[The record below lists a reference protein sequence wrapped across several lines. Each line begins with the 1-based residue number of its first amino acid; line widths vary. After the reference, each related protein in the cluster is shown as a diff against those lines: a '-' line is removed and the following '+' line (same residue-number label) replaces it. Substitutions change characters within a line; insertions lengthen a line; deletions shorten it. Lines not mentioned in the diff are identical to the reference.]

1 MLRAQ
6 SQARMQLRNQRVKS
20 NIKRQLPLKNISE
33 KSGRLLLFNLI
44 FALVFIS
51 CAAHD
56 GYASPAYSD
65 SAEVVRVQDGD
76 SIIVKIHGRKEKVRL
91 IGIDAPELKQ
101 KPWGSEARRH
111 LKGLITGASIRVETD
126 IVKRDKYGRL
136 LAYIWAAG
144 GRFINLEMIKDGYA
158 VLYTISPNVKYE
170 NKLRDAQTEAREKK
184 IGIWSADGLKEAP
197 RKYRKKHPR

>member
-20 NIKRQLPLKNISE
+20 NIKLHLSLE
-33 KSGRLLLFNLI
+33 KVHVTLGRLLAYILI
-44 FALVFIS
+44 SALVFIF
-51 CAAHD
+51 CAPRS
-56 GYASPAYSD
+56 GYASPAYND
-65 SAEVVRVQDGD
+65 NAEVVRVQDGD
-76 SIIVKIHGRKEKVRL
+76 SIILKIHGRKEKVRL

-101 KPWGSEARRH
+101 KPWGNEAKRH
-111 LKGLITGASIRVETD
+111 LKGLIAGSSIKVETD

-136 LAYIWAAG
+136 LAYLWTSG
-144 GRFINLEMIKDGYA
+144 GRFINLDMIKGGYA
-158 VLYTISPNVKYE
+158 VLYTISPNVRYE

-184 IGIWSADGLKEAP
+184 IGIWSADGLKKAP